1 MDQELSDSSVAE
13 VYRVKDETL
22 IIQVID
28 SSDLKCVKEEIDT
41 PKPVYKN
48 VRWWPES
55 RYH

>member
-13 VYRVKDETL
+13 VYRVKDEIL

-48 VRWWPES
+48 ARW
-55 RYH
+55 